1 MPTPFY
7 HLSLAQELIE
17 RPDLPPSFHDEMLNY
32 RAEFLF
38 GNIAPDVQVV
48 SGQPRAETH
57 FFDLPLH
64 QNLLKPWELLWQT
77 YPQLTIASNLKAE
90 QRAFLIGY
98 LCHLLADWQWIRQ
111 IFIPV
116 FGLQN
121 PWGTFQERLIWHN
134 VLRAYLDQQII
145 SSINPDIAVYL
156 SGVNPRGWLPFVADL
171 YLLQWRDQIARQL
184 QPGQKIETIE
194 IFASRQN
201 ITPEEFKRYLS
212 SEKALEEV
220 IFQRLPRSHL
230 DIFRSELI
238 VDTLSFIKKI
248 SQHRKNKLD

>member
-17 RPDLPPSFHDEMLNY
+17 RPDLPPSFQEEVVSY

-57 FFDLPLH
+57 FFDLPLR

-77 YPQLTIASNLKAE
+77 YPQLTLSSNLKPQ

-116 FGLQN
+116 FGLQS

-145 SSINPDIAVYL
+145 PAMKPNLAEYL
-156 SGVNPRGWLPFVADL
+156 LTVTPQSWLPFVADHH
-171 YLLQWRDQIARQL
+171 LLLWRDQIARQL

-201 ITPEEFKRYLS
+201 ISPDEFKRYLS
-212 SEKALEEV
+212 SEDAMEEI
-220 IFQRLPRSHL
+220 IFQRLPRTQL
-230 DIFRSELI
+230 NLFRSQLI
-238 VDTLSFIKKI
+238 EDTLSFIKQLTNTERI
-248 SQHRKNKLD
+248 N